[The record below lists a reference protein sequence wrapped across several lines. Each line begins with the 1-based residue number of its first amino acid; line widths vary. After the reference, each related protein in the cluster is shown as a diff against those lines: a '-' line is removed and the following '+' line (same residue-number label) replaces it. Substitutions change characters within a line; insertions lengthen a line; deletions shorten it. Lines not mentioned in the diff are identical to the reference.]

1 MQQITI
7 SYIIASSTIAWKL
20 LTSSFSKMSVQKY
33 MEGHH
38 LNINQQMRL
47 FKTLYKKNHIRRNC
61 SFYM

>member
-7 SYIIASSTIAWKL
+7 SYIIASSTTAWKL
-20 LTSSFSKMSVQKY
+20 LTSSFSKMSSEVY
-33 MEGHH
+33 MEGRH
-38 LNINQQMRL
+38 LIIKQQMRL